1 MMKRDMELIRKI
13 LFHIEDNYKPG
24 EGWLREIS
32 IEGYTHETICEHI
45 LLAYEARLIQ
55 NIKDVST
62 FSRKNYW
69 VGNLSNEGYDLLEA
83 IRADTTW
90 NKTKTVIKEKGLPMV
105 INTIKTISSAIIT
118 AATKGVTTA
127 ILKHGGLQ

>member
-1 MMKRDMELIRKI
+1 MRP
-13 LFHIEDNYKPG
+13 F
-24 EGWLREIS
+24 
-32 IEGYTHETICEHI
+32 CEHI

-62 FSRKNYW
+62 LSRKNYW

-90 NKTKTVIKEKGLPMV
+90 NKTKR
-105 INTIKTISSAIIT
+105 
-118 AATKGVTTA
+118 
-127 ILKHGGLQ
+127 